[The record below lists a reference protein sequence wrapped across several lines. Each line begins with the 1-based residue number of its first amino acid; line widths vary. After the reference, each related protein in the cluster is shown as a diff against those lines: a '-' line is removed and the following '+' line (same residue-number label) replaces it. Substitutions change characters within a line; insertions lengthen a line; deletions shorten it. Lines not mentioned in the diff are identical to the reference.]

1 MSAEDE
7 FRELFGDS
15 DSEDENFDGFVD
27 VLNDL
32 ESDNVELNENDTA
45 EINAEIEAEEMD
57 PKFEVTIVTG

>member
-15 DSEDENFDGFVD
+15 DSEDENFDRFVD